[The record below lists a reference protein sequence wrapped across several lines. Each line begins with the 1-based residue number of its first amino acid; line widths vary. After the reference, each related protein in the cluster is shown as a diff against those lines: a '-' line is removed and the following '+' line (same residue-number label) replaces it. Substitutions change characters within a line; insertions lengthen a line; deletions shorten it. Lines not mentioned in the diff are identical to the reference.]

1 MQGGSGIWVKFNFVS
16 PKSPEIT
23 NVSPSLL
30 AKSLMGQGKSSQ
42 VLRKASSKAEGP
54 LLL

>member
-16 PKSPEIT
+16 PKSPETT